1 MLRDL
6 KKNNEGLVLVT
17 VLMIIIVML
26 VLSTTMLS
34 LNISQVMTTETEVKR
49 IQAETL
55 ARGVLSYA
63 FFNQMAD
70 PASQQTSYGVPS
82 ETLDNVEYT
91 ISATRD
97 TSPSGIY
104 GTNPVIINI
113 SY

>member
-6 KKNNEGLVLVT
+6 KKNNEGIVLVS

-34 LNISQVMTTETEVKR
+34 LNISQVMTTETEIKR

-55 ARGVLSYA
+55 AMGALSYA

-70 PASQQTSYGVPS
+70 PASSQTSYDVPA
-82 ETLDNVEYT
+82 ETLDNVPYT
-91 ISATRD
+91 ITATRD
-97 TSPSGIY
+97 TSQTGLY
-104 GTNPVIINI
+104 GTNPVIINVA
-113 SY
+113 Y